1 MKEGNEFPKRSFASY
16 IDKKQ
21 RQRFW
26 HIKYIIVFT
35 AVALVFFGVIAVFC
49 RLNKTDKPV
58 DGGYVIDSDYTFDD
72 IPSYSGEPYCVLNNN
87 IPMFQETNTTEAF
100 EMYSNLDSLGRCGT
114 AYANICKELMP
125 TEERGEIGQVTPSG
139 WNQEKYPGIVDSN
152 PPYLFNRCHL
162 IGYQL
167 SGENANE
174 NNLITGTRYFNVQ
187 GMLPFENK
195 VREYIDQNPKNHV
208 LYRVTPIYK
217 EKELVARG
225 VVMEAWSVED
235 SGQEICFNVFV
246 FNIQPGIEINYEDGS
261 SWEQ

>member
-1 MKEGNEFPKRSFASY
+1 MIPLILPK
-16 IDKKQ
+16 
-21 RQRFW
+21 
-26 HIKYIIVFT
+26 
-35 AVALVFFGVIAVFC
+35 
-49 RLNKTDKPV
+49 
-58 DGGYVIDSDYTFDD
+58 
-72 IPSYSGEPYCVLNNN
+72 
-87 IPMFQETNTTEAF
+87 
-100 EMYSNLDSLGRCGT
+100 
-114 AYANICKELMP
+114 KELMP